1 MIAIPTSSD
10 DAMPPLAIPRLTLR
24 DFEERFA
31 GRHLL
36 HGVVRKWARKK
47 PNAPMLINASR
58 GQEMDWATFERE
70 SRTLAMQLLGMG
82 LCRGDFVATSLP
94 LLTEHVV
101 LEYAC
106 FQIGAIMA
114 PLDLRLA
121 PTEVLRSLNLLRP
134 KMFVFLGAT
143 SFADF
148 RELGRT
154 VQKQCP
160 FITHFVQFSAP
171 EETIEGAESW
181 FTLAAHARAL
191 AEGNSAMATQARVAY
206 EHATAQVNEND
217 GALVIFTTGSTG
229 SPKPAL
235 LSHRNISCQCM
246 CISSAFFGGD
256 KGTRTLVNLPPSHV
270 GCQTELLM
278 GTLFGGGTAV
288 LLEVFDAMRSL
299 KAIQDCGVETV
310 GQIPAMFNFE
320 WRLKEY
326 DSFDLNSLHFA
337 AYGGQQ
343 VSKAFVDK
351 LATMAPVVATGL
363 GLTEAAGFC
372 TYVQVESA
380 HADGIFVGLGTAMP
394 VYEMSV
400 RAPMRED
407 GSAGDELPNGEL
419 GEICFLGPQTFL
431 GYVSDPEATAR
442 TISKDGFLYTGDIG
456 CKDARGLHLTG
467 RAKLVIKP
475 FGYQVFPADVE
486 NHMCLHEKVASCA
499 VVGVEHAMISEAV
512 VAFIEKEP
520 GAEISDQEL
529 HRHARALSPYM
540 RPRHY
545 VVLEAG
551 QMPLNRVIKPDYMR
565 LREMACKEIETLR
578 ANGGWDVNL

>member
-1 MIAIPTSSD
+1 MT
-10 DAMPPLAIPRLTLR
+10 PLAIPRLTLH
-24 DFEERFA
+24 DFEVRFA
-31 GRHLL
+31 DRHLL
-36 HGVVRKWARKK
+36 HGVVRKWAREK

-58 GQEMDWATFERE
+58 GHEMDWAAFERE
-70 SRTLAMQLLGMG
+70 SRTLAMQLLHMG
-82 LCRGDFVATSLP
+82 LRRGDFVATSLP
-94 LLTEHVV
+94 LLTEHVL

-106 FQIGAIMA
+106 FQIGAIVA

-121 PTEVLRSLNLLRP
+121 PAEVMRSMNLLRP

-143 SFADF
+143 PVADF

-154 VQKQCP
+154 VKAQCP
-160 FITHFVQFSAP
+160 FITHLVQFSAP

-181 FTLAAHARAL
+181 FTLAAQAYAL
-191 AEGNSAMATQARVAY
+191 SGGTSEAATQAQAAY
-206 EHATAQVNEND
+206 ERATAEVNEND

-235 LSHRNISCQCM
+235 LSHRNIACQCM
-246 CISSAFFGGD
+246 CISGAFFGAD
-256 KGTRTLVNLPPSHV
+256 AGTRSLVNLPPSHV

-288 LLEVFDAMRSL
+288 LLEVFDATRSL
-299 KAIQDCGVETV
+299 NAIQQHKVETV

-320 WRLKEY
+320 WRLKDY
-326 DSFDLNSLHFA
+326 DSFDLSSLRFA

-343 VSKAFVDK
+343 VSKVFVDK

-380 HADGIFVGLGTAMP
+380 QADGIFAGLGTAMP

-400 RAPMRED
+400 RAPMREN
-407 GSAGDELPNGEL
+407 GSAGDQVPDGEL
-419 GEICFLGPQTFL
+419 GEICFHGPQTFL
-431 GYVSDPEATAR
+431 GYVNDPEATAR
-442 TISKDGFLYTGDIG
+442 TISKDNFLYTGDIG
-456 CKDARGLHLTG
+456 YKDARGLHLTG

-512 VAFIEKEP
+512 VAFVEKQPGIELSE
-520 GAEISDQEL
+520 QEL

-545 VVLEAG
+545 VVLEPGA
-551 QMPLNRVIKPDYMR
+551 MPLNRVIKPDYMR
-565 LREMACKEIETLR
+565 LREMARKEIETLR
-578 ANGGWDVNL
+578 TKGEWDIDI